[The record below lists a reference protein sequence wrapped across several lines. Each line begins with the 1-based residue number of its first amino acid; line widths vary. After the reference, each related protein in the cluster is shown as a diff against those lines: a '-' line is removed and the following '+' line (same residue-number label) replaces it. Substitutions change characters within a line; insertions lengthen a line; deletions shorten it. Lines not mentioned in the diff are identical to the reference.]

1 MADEDKDPLSSANL
15 FKDIGAALA
24 KEQEDQEAFDSDPN
38 AYRFPPGEGVAWDHD
53 GDSIFGDTLPEGDGS
68 PEIEAA
74 TQPDAAAPT
83 ADASKMT
90 PAEYEKHLASKGLN
104 KPLV

>member
-15 FKDIGAALA
+15 FKNIEAAL
-24 KEQEDQEAFDSDPN
+24 EQEQEEQAAFEADPD

-53 GDSIFGDTLPEGDGS
+53 GDSVFGDTLPEGEG
-68 PEIEAA
+68 EVAAETAA
-74 TQPDAAAPT
+74 TQP
-83 ADASKMT
+83 DASKMT

-104 KPLV
+104 KPL